1 MRIHTG
7 LFKDTQ
13 TVAIVRQSGMETSG
27 MGETDTG
34 LEQDT
39 NEFIQNGFRPRGSER
54 IFSLYSGGSTAL
66 CIKRQAASCLPSL
79 FPAPC
84 CIDFTP

>member
-34 LEQDT
+34 LGQDT

-54 IFSLYSGGSTAL
+54 IFSLYSGGSTGL
-66 CIKRQAASCLPSL
+66 CIKQQADSRPRPFFLPH
-79 FPAPC
+79 A